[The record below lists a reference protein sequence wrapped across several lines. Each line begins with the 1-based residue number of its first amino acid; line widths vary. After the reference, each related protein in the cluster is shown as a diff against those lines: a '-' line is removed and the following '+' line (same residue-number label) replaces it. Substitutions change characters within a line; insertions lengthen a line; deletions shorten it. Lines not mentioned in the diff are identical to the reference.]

1 MDKKALIK
9 KYETGKNDTGSAE
22 VQVALLTTRIAELTE
37 HLKIHKKDFHS
48 RNGLMAMVGKR
59 RRLLAYLKKRSQERY
74 EALISSLGIRR

>member
-48 RNGLMAMVGKR
+48 RNGLMAMVGRR
-59 RRLLAYLKKRSQERY
+59 RRLLAYLKKRSQKRY
-74 EALISSLGIRR
+74 ESLIRSLGLRR

>member
-1 MDKKALIK
+1 MDKRELIK
-9 KYETGKNDTGSAE
+9 KYETGKNDTGSVE

-48 RNGLMAMVGKR
+48 RNGLMAMVGRR

-74 EALISSLGIRR
+74 EALIGSLGIRR